1 MFTLKVLHFSNPFL
15 AGYLHFL
22 YALKTIAMISTLLM
36 FRTHIR
42 TQKHAHAHTHT
53 PKHTHLNTQI
63 LLSAHGTFFHC
74 LSLFPGFSSQSNPHS
89 EDLFLILRNTYS
101 ILYRYCYF
109 SEEHHKMI
117 DTTASKSFICSSVY
131 IGTAKISYSKR
142 DIFHSAP

>member
-1 MFTLKVLHFSNPFL
+1 MM
-15 AGYLHFL
+15 
-22 YALKTIAMISTLLM
+22 AMISTPLM

-53 PKHTHLNTQI
+53 HTHTHTHLNTQV
-63 LLSAHGTFFHC
+63 LLSGHGTFFHC
-74 LSLFPGFSSQSNPHS
+74 PSPFPGFSSQSNPHS

-101 ILYRYCYF
+101 IIYKYCYF

-142 DIFHSAP
+142 DIFQSAPLTKLLLCPHPIITNTTPI